1 MRNSTYTSNYVL
13 FCLIYKHN
21 TPLLIRKF
29 DLINEWMKGSVI
41 RAIRLKM
48 NKMRGIIT
56 KTNSRHNFQ
65 FTEFLVIDFFR
76 TDKGN
81 LLGYRAKIGEK
92 WFSSASRKI
101 LTSLFV
107 SDTNYSVLLAAIAQ
121 ENFDKWRQMEN
132 GEGSAIHSLT
142 WEISA
147 KGKWRVSSWLAI
159 SNSWKIIVTR
169 VLWRLSSEMG
179 ILNCK
184 TQQFM

>member
-1 MRNSTYTSNYVL
+1 
-13 FCLIYKHN
+13 
-21 TPLLIRKF
+21 
-29 DLINEWMKGSVI
+29 MKGSVI

-48 NKMRGIIT
+48 NKMRVIIT

-92 WFSSASRKI
+92 GFSSASRKI

-121 ENFDKWRQMEN
+121 EYFDK
-132 GEGSAIHSLT
+132 
-142 WEISA
+142 
-147 KGKWRVSSWLAI
+147 
-159 SNSWKIIVTR
+159 
-169 VLWRLSSEMG
+169 
-179 ILNCK
+179 
-184 TQQFM
+184 